1 MVPTRTPMYC
11 SALTATPPAMPG
23 QVSTGSCTRQC
34 KIPPQSPPRRA
45 LPAWAGQHSRVD
57 LSFEMLFLH
66 NLSDRP
72 ESPYAWMSALPPLA
86 RRLYQL
92 SLSARDD
99 AACCRHALQLIRGGE
114 ALSTTDPR
122 YGRTVLHWSCMLAR
136 PALVELLLQCGAHA
150 QLDCIDVLGH
160 SPLACVQASRIE
172 AGASEIVELLLCAG
186 ASLTTLPHGGAELMY
201 LDDLSVALVRR
212 LLAAGVP
219 VDGNSLAGRDCSRG
233 ETPLVAAC
241 RHGLWPVALVLIEA
255 GADIHALGRLGRSA
269 LHHPDIP
276 EWLAERLLSSGAAA
290 DLEDELGET
299 PLTMA
304 CAERNLPLARC
315 LLDAGASTDLVS
327 EADLRALGLRSRMS
341 SVAAVMRPLSLR
353 GDMQT

>member
-1 MVPTRTPMYC
+1 M
-11 SALTATPPAMPG
+11 S
-23 QVSTGSCTRQC
+23 
-34 KIPPQSPPRRA
+34 PQSPPRRA
-45 LPAWAGQHSRVD
+45 LPSCAGQHSRVD

-66 NLSDRP
+66 NLRDRP

-86 RRLYQL
+86 RRLHQL
-92 SLSARDD
+92 SLSAQED
-99 AACCRHALQLIRGGE
+99 AACCRRALQAIRSGE
-114 ALSTTDPR
+114 ELSATDPC
-122 YGRTVLHWSCMLAR
+122 YGRTVLHWACLLAR
-136 PALVELLLQCGAHA
+136 PALIELLLQCGAAA
-150 QLDCIDVLGH
+150 QLDCIDALGH

-172 AGASEIVELLLCAG
+172 PGASEAVELLLCAG

-219 VDGNSLAGRDCSRG
+219 VDGNGIADRDGSRT
-233 ETPLVAAC
+233 ETPLIAAC

-255 GADIHALGRLGRSA
+255 GADIHALGQLGRSA
-269 LHHPDIP
+269 LHHPDMP
-276 EWLAERLLSSGAAA
+276 VWLAERLLSSGAAA
-290 DLEDELGET
+290 DLADELGAT
-299 PLTMA
+299 PLMMA

-327 EADLRALGLRSRMS
+327 EADLRALGLRGRTS
-341 SVAAVMRPLSLR
+341 SVAAVMRPSSLR